1 MKEANLNSALGN
13 KSRKNDSREISP
25 GDKVRISTVK
35 EDIEGVLVESHEP
48 GLTLIKLKS
57 GYNIGIKNE
66 DITQIELIQE
76 KKEKKQEIKIKQ
88 NSKLLNIDIV
98 MTGGTISSRLDPETG
113 GVKWLT
119 SPEELLKFY
128 PELLEIVNV
137 RKIKVPFMKASENMD
152 SSDWKEI
159 ARNCEESLNDS
170 SVSGVIVTHGTDFL
184 HYTSAALSFFLRDLN
199 KPVVL
204 TYAQRSSD
212 RASSDAAL
220 NLVCAA
226 KAAISEIAEIMIV
239 GHGTW
244 NDDFCYALRGS
255 KVRKMHTSRRDAFK
269 PVNSRQIAKIWP
281 DRIETISS
289 FRRRDNNK
297 KCKLDLSFNERVALV
312 KFYPGMEPEIFDY
325 LSGRYE
331 GIILEVA
338 ALGHIAIDEA
348 RKNLLPAIKKAI
360 DNGLIICAAPQ
371 TIFGRLDP
379 LVYSPGRKL
388 MKTGIIFLEDM
399 LPETAYVK
407 LGWVLGHK
415 DWKNKIKEK
424 MLSSFSGE
432 ISERLIE

>member
-1 MKEANLNSALGN
+1 MEKQA
-13 KSRKNDSREISP
+13 KP

-35 EDIEGVLVESHEP
+35 EDIGGALVESYET

-66 DITQIELIQE
+66 EITGIEVLE
-76 KKEKKQEIKIKQ
+76 ASKEKKQEIKIKQ
-88 NSKLLNIDIV
+88 NPKLPYVDII

-113 GVKWLT
+113 GVTWLT

-128 PELLEIVNV
+128 PELLEICNI

-152 SSDWKEI
+152 SLDWKEI
-159 ARNCEESLNDS
+159 ARNCEESLNDKD
-170 SVSGVIVTHGTDFL
+170 VSGVIVTHGTDFL

-212 RASSDAAL
+212 RASSDASL
-220 NLVCAA
+220 NLMCAA
-226 KAAISEIAEIMIV
+226 RVAVSDIAEVMLV
-239 GHGTW
+239 GHGTI
-244 NDDFCYALRGS
+244 NDDFCYALLGS
-255 KVRKMHTSRRDAFK
+255 KVRKMHTSRRNAFK
-269 PVNSRQIAKIWP
+269 PINTKPIAKVWP
-281 DRIETISS
+281 DKIEKITNH
-289 FRRRDNNK
+289 RLRDNDK
-297 KCKLDLSFNERVALV
+297 RVSLDLAYNDKIALI
-312 KFYPGMEPEIFDY
+312 KFYPGMEPEMFEF

-348 RKNLLPAIKKAI
+348 RRNLLPAIKRAI
-360 DNGLIICAAPQ
+360 DNGMIICAAPQ
-371 TIFGRLDP
+371 TIYGRLDP

-399 LPETAYVK
+399 LSETAYVK
-407 LGWVLGHK
+407 LGWVLAHK

-424 MLSSFSGE
+424 MLENFAGE
-432 ISERLIE
+432 ISERLVE

>member
-1 MKEANLNSALGN
+1 MEKEPRA
-13 KSRKNDSREISP
+13 

-35 EDIEGVLVESHEP
+35 EDIEGILLESHEP

-66 DITQIELIQE
+66 DITNIGILSQKESKAPEL
-76 KKEKKQEIKIKQ
+76 KKIKQ
-88 NSKLLNIDIV
+88 NSKLPNVDII
-98 MTGGTISSRLDPETG
+98 MTGGTISSRLDTETG
-113 GVKWLT
+113 AVKWLT

-128 PELLEIVNV
+128 PDLLEIVNV

-152 SSDWKEI
+152 SEDWKEI

-212 RASSDAAL
+212 RASSDASL
-220 NLVCAA
+220 NLMCAA
-226 KAAISEIAEIMIV
+226 RAAISEIAEVMIV
-239 GHGTW
+239 GHATS

-255 KVRKMHTSRRDAFK
+255 KVRKLHSSKRDAFK
-269 PVNSRQIAKIWP
+269 PVNTKPLAKIWA
-281 DRIETISS
+281 DRVETISS
-289 FRRRDNNK
+289 FRRRDDNRK
-297 KCKLDLSFNERVALV
+297 IKLDLSFNDRIALI
-312 KFYPGMEPEIFDY
+312 KFYPGMEPEMFEF

-338 ALGHIAIDEA
+338 ALGHVAIDEA
-348 RKNLLPAIKKAI
+348 RRNLLPAIKKAI
-360 DNGLIICAAPQ
+360 DNGMIICAAGQ
-371 TIFGRLDP
+371 TIYGRLDP

-399 LPETAYVK
+399 LSECAYVK

-432 ISERLIE
+432 ISERLVE